1 MALSI
6 GSIATTFVARTKPF
20 EAGVGRVN
28 KSLRGMSG
36 SFQRQTTS
44 AGAVFQKFT
53 AGIIRQL
60 AILGSAL
67 LGIQAIKLVVVST
80 AKLEQ
85 DAIAIK
91 TFVGSME
98 DAQKLLMEIREF
110 AASTPFQ
117 LDNLVDATKVLLAF
131 GWTAETVGAQ
141 LLMMGNISAASGVPI
156 QDLAKIFGKIKSVG
170 KLTGETLN
178 QLVEKSVPAIK
189 ALAAHLGVLDTDI
202 RGMVTRGEISF
213 NMLQQAMWSLAGTS
227 GDMSTAMAE
236 QSQAL
241 SGLWSTLKDN
251 VLELGML
258 IAVGFADDLKYAL
271 RVMIHIVK
279 KVKEWIKVNA
289 VMIKQMV
296 VLIAKWIAFVALWG
310 MFLKMIPLAIKG
322 LALLV
327 KAMRSLAA
335 AQVAIKAASGDIK
348 DLLIAAAAV
357 GGAMLA
363 MNKIFDEIDRQMSE
377 LIDEAEKTFK
387 LELDDTAVDELD
399 AKIKSLDTS
408 VGAVLKGTS
417 AEVSARIREKQQRA
431 MEKLLTSIAGS
442 GATTVTL
449 LKEINQKPGATV
461 AGIA

>member
-36 SFQRQTTS
+36 SFRKQTTS

-53 AGIIRQL
+53 AGIVRQL

-67 LGIQAIKLVVVST
+67 LGIQAIKLVIVAT
-80 AKLEQ
+80 ATLEQ
-85 DAIAIK
+85 DLIAIK
-91 TFVGSME
+91 TFVGSLE
-98 DAQKLLMEIREF
+98 EAQALVMEIREF
-110 AASTPFQ
+110 AAATPFQ
-117 LDNLVDATKVLLAF
+117 LDDLIKATKILLSF

-141 LLMMGNISAASGVPI
+141 LFMMGNIASALNIPI
-156 QDLAKIFGKIKSVG
+156 DELAKIMGKIKAVG

-178 QLVEKSVPAIK
+178 QLQERGVPVLAM
-189 ALAAHLGVLDTDI
+189 LAAHLGITEAAVQSMI
-202 RGMVTRGEISF
+202 SQGAISF
-213 NMLQQAMWSLAGTS
+213 NMLQQAMWETAGV
-227 GDMSTAMAE
+227 GGEMSTAMAE

-241 SGLWSTLKDN
+241 IGLWSTLKDN
-251 VLELGML
+251 ILELGML

-279 KVKEWIKVNA
+279 KLKDWIKVNA

-296 VLIAKWIAFVALWG
+296 VLVAKWIAFVALWG

-322 LALLV
+322 LALLA

-335 AQVAIKAASGDIK
+335 AQVAMKAASGNITR
-348 DLLIAAAAV
+348 LLVAAAAAA
-357 GGAMLA
+357 GAVLA
-363 MNKIFDEIDRQMSE
+363 INKIFDEIDRQMQE
-377 LIDEAEKTFK
+377 LIDEAAGTFN

-399 AKIKSLDTS
+399 AKIKALDTS
-408 VGAVLKGTS
+408 VGIVLRGTS
-417 AEVSARIREKQQRA
+417 AEVSARVREKQQRA
-431 MEKLLTSIAGS
+431 MEKLLQTIAGN
-442 GATTVTL
+442 GADAVAVL
-449 LKEINQKPGATV
+449 NQINDKPGAAV
-461 AGIA
+461 AGLI

>member
-36 SFQRQTTS
+36 NFRKQTTS

-60 AILGSAL
+60 AMLGAAL
-67 LGIQAIKLVVVST
+67 LGIQSIKLVISAT

-141 LLMMGNISAASGVPI
+141 LLMMGNISAASGIPI
-156 QDLAKIFGKIKSVG
+156 QDLAKIFGKIKSIG

-178 QLVEKSVPAIK
+178 QLVERSVPAIE
-189 ALAAHLGVLDTDI
+189 ALSAHLGVGETAI
-202 RGMVTRGEISF
+202 RGMVTQGLISF
-213 NMLQQAMWSLAGTS
+213 NMLQEAMWALAGTS
-227 GDMSTAMAE
+227 GDMSTTMAE

-251 VLELGML
+251 LLELGML
-258 IAVGFADDLKYAL
+258 IASGFANDMKYAL

-279 KVKEWIKVNA
+279 GLKDWIKTNA
-289 VMIKQMV
+289 IMIKQMV
-296 VLIAKWIAFVALWG
+296 VLIAKWVAFIALW
-310 MFLKMIPLAIKG
+310 MFFLKMIPLAIKG
-322 LALLV
+322 FALIV
-327 KAMRSLAA
+327 RAIRSMAA
-335 AQVAIKAASGDIK
+335 AQVALKAASGNIVR
-348 DLLIAAAAV
+348 LLIAAAAA
-357 GGAMLA
+357 GGALIA
-363 MNKIFDEIDRQMSE
+363 INKIFDEIDAQMSA
-377 LIDEAEKTFK
+377 LIDEAQKTFK

-399 AKIKSLDTS
+399 AKIKALDTS
-408 VGAVLKGTS
+408 VGIVLRGTS
-417 AEVSARIREKQQRA
+417 AEVSARVKEQQQRA
-431 MEKLLTSIAGS
+431 MEKLLQAIAGN
-442 GATTVTL
+442 GADAVAVL
-449 LKEINQKPGATV
+449 NQINDKPGAAV
-461 AGIA
+461 AGLV